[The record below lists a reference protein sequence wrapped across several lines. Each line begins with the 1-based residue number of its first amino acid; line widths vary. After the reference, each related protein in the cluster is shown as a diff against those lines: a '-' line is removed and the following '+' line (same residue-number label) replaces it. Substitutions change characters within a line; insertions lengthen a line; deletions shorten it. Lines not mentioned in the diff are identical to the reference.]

1 MKQEI
6 RKKEY
11 EIPRIDVRGIV
22 LEGGMAAP
30 VSVLTGSI
38 TQDTWSAT
46 DTPLGADADADG
58 DIWIAL

>member
-1 MKQEI
+1 MKEVL
-6 RKKEY
+6 KERY
-11 EIPRIDVRGIV
+11 EIPRIAVRGIV

-46 DTPLGADADADG
+46 DTPLGDNTDTDG
-58 DIWIAL
+58 DIWIRID